1 MLPKRI
7 RPRDA
12 HSAGRR
18 EHSKTCAINLFSHPP
33 TARSEVRGLP
43 ANAPA
48 IWTTHPP
55 TRPAPPRRRKRFY
68 IQFPPPYIAV
78 ALGRSPPGAEFML
91 VHVLK
96 SKIHRA
102 QVTAG
107 DVNYEGSLGIA
118 RDLMDKVGLLPYE
131 KILCGNMANGE
142 RFETYAIPAE
152 PGSGQVILN
161 GATARLGKPGD
172 RLTIMSFTE
181 VDAAAAK
188 SWKPQVIVLG
198 EQNAVVS
205 ERGL

>member
-1 MLPKRI
+1 
-7 RPRDA
+7 
-12 HSAGRR
+12 
-18 EHSKTCAINLFSHPP
+18 
-33 TARSEVRGLP
+33 
-43 ANAPA
+43 
-48 IWTTHPP
+48 
-55 TRPAPPRRRKRFY
+55 
-68 IQFPPPYIAV
+68 
-78 ALGRSPPGAEFML
+78 ML

-102 QVTAG
+102 RVTAG
-107 DVNYEGSLGIA
+107 NVDYEGSLGIA

-181 VDAAAAK
+181 LDAAEAR

-198 EQNAVVS
+198 DHNAVLS
-205 ERGL
+205 ERGI